1 MRSLVA
7 IHALHRGTFPLHQVD
22 PEEGLEP
29 HGIIHVR
36 VMRGQVHPA
45 NDEQTIHLQRD
56 RAQSPRDQL
65 CMIPQESA
73 AKSCPHGPGQ
83 ELHNSFLHS
92 QTFPAINPD
101 HMHSQ
106 HSLGEEGFFTRLPAP
121 LEKAQ
126 AFIAAN
132 DLPGVQDPEGKTTQ
146 QVRL

>member
-1 MRSLVA
+1 MA

-22 PEEGLEP
+22 PEEGLES

-56 RAQSPRDQL
+56 STQSPGISFAQFLRSL
-65 CMIPQESA
+65 SEASR
-73 AKSCPHGPGQ
+73 GPGAAEQ
-83 ELHNSFLHS
+83 FAAFPNS
-92 QTFPAINPD
+92 FPAINPD

-106 HSLGEEGFFTRLPAP
+106 GEEGFFTRLPAP

-132 DLPGVQDPEGKTTQ
+132 DLPGVQHPEGKTTQ